1 MLHKFSCF
9 LLSSPARLPCV
20 LYHAAQVDISE
31 QNTCCTG
38 YMQMASLLYVFVHD
52 SEDVSS
58 VQNACYTGCMKTLF
72 HLHVSLS
79 YEHAG
84 TALSIPL
91 ATLVTGK
98 RLLPR
103 MYLFMVVKNS
113 WLPEGL
119 ATLFTFERPVCWMCS
134 FMCVK
139 SPGITKIFITGS
151 ALERPRSC
159 MCSFMVL

>member
-20 LYHAAQVDISE
+20 LHHAAQVDISE

-84 TALSIPL
+84 TAAVNTSCYIGHRQKASPQN
-91 ATLVTGK
+91 VSFHGCEE
-98 RLLPR
+98 LLI
-103 MYLFMVVKNS
+103 
-113 WLPEGL
+113 
-119 ATLFTFERPVCWMCS
+119 A
-134 FMCVK
+134 
-139 SPGITKIFITGS
+139 
-151 ALERPRSC
+151 
-159 MCSFMVL
+159 